1 MSGPL
6 GGYLGV
12 FVVLLLFGMPVAW
25 SMATATVAYVALAG
39 QWSLLP
45 ILPEKIFQGMD
56 VFILVAIPMF
66 LLAGELISESGI
78 ATRLVDFANVLV
90 GWMRGGLAQVAI
102 GASIFFAGITG
113 VALGEIAA
121 LGRIFIPS
129 MVREGYPPALAAAVI
144 ASASII
150 GPTIPPSLPI
160 IIYGS
165 VTNTSVGGL
174 MLAAVVPGVLLGLA
188 QMALVAGIARRIRL
202 EPVPAERTP
211 RAIARAGLR
220 AALPIG
226 MPVLILGTIV
236 GGVMTPTE
244 AAGAAVVYALVVA
257 YGIYR
262 SLDAGH
268 LLPLLRRTTLFSGQL
283 IIIVGCGAAFAWVMG
298 FENVTGRFAASVQA
312 WGFGPTGTMILANLL
327 FLLLGMFIDPSASII
342 LFAPILAPA
351 AEAVGI
357 HPLHFGVVTIVNLN
371 IGLLTPPLGVALFAA
386 ERIAGCG
393 LTPLIRA
400 VLPFIAV
407 NVVALVLISMFPQL
421 SLALPRLFGF

>member
-1 MSGPL
+1 MSTAL
-6 GGYLGV
+6 GGFLGV
-12 FVVLLLFGMPVAW
+12 FVALLLFGMPVAW
-25 SMATATVAYVALAG
+25 SMATATVVYVALSG
-39 QWSLLP
+39 QWTLLP

-56 VFILVAIPMF
+56 VFILVAIPLF
-66 LLAGELISESGI
+66 LLAGEIISEGGI
-78 ATRLVDFANVLV
+78 AGRLVDFANVLV

-102 GASIFFAGITG
+102 GASVFFAGITG

-121 LGRIFIPS
+121 LGRIFIPA
-129 MVREGYPPALAAAVI
+129 MVRDGYPPALAAAVI

-174 MLAAVVPGVLLGLA
+174 MLAAVAPGVLLGVA
-188 QMALVAGIARRIRL
+188 QMTLVAILARRIRVP
-202 EPVPAERTP
+202 PVATDRSP

-220 AALPIG
+220 AVLPIG

-244 AAGAAVVYALVVA
+244 AAGASVVYALVVG

-262 SLDAGH
+262 SLRVTQ
-268 LLPLLRRTTLFSGQL
+268 LWPLLARTALFSGQL

-298 FENVTGRFAASVQA
+298 FENVTGRFAATVA
-312 WGFGPTGTMILANLL
+312 DWGFGPTGTLILANLL

-357 HPLHFGVVTIVNLN
+357 HPLHFGVVAIVNLN
-371 IGLLTPPLGVALFAA
+371 IGLLTPPLGVSLFAA

-400 VLPFIAV
+400 VLPFIVV
-407 NVVALVLISMFPQL
+407 NAAALVVISMVPTL
-421 SLALPRLFGF
+421 SLALPRLAGF